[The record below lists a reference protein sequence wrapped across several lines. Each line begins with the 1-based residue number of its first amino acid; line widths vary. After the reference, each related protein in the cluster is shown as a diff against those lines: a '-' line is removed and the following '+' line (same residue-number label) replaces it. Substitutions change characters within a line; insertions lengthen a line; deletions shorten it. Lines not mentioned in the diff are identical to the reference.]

1 MAPDTSSFS
10 EELRQATAEQWDRVV
25 THRFSTELAE
35 GTIDVKILDRE
46 DGTGHYSTGIARNM
60 TNACYRYT

>member
-1 MAPDTSSFS
+1 M
-10 EELRQATAEQWDRVV
+10 ENRMKTAE
-25 THRFSTELAE
+25 AE
-35 GTIDVKILDRE
+35 FEICVKILDRE